1 MRIFW
6 NTIEARL
13 RAGWRLAIQLAGNLG
28 LAILVW
34 WLVRQLVGDWLQVA
48 AWSDLVRYAVLFTV
62 TVLTVAAAARWL
74 DRRPFADLGLH
85 LATPAWWGDF
95 AFGVVLAVVPI
106 MAMALLA
113 WALGWVIVR
122 PAFASGVPG
131 LTLVPALLVA
141 LLTYTF
147 VAFFEELA
155 RAYQIRNL
163 FEGTQGRL
171 GRIGAAVVAGGV
183 ATLISVV
190 MHIGPPLFLL
200 FVFLDMAM
208 YALCYLLTGRIAVAT
223 GHHLAWDLL
232 LAVVLVVQ
240 GVVPLDWAAALFF
253 VAPAGKVLSLLGNP
267 TPLAIVLV
275 ILAVLA
281 YEAVN
286 VLLLLG
292 WVRWR
297 RGSLSAQRLLC
308 KFE

>member
-6 NTIEARL
+6 SPTEARL
-13 RAGWRLAIQLAGNLG
+13 RAGWRFAIQLAGNLG
-28 LAILVW
+28 LAVLAW
-34 WLVRQLVGDWLQVA
+34 WALRQAAGDWLQVT
-48 AWSDLVRYAVLFTV
+48 AWADLARYAVLFAV

-106 MAMALLA
+106 VAMALLA
-113 WALGWVIVR
+113 WALGWVTVR
-122 PAFASGVPG
+122 PALASGIPG

-163 FEGTQGRL
+163 FEGTRGRL
-171 GRIGAAVVAGGV
+171 GLVGAAVVAGGV

-190 MHIGPPLFLL
+190 MHIGPPLFLF

-223 GHHLAWDLL
+223 GHHLAWDLM

-240 GVVPLDWAAALFF
+240 GVLPLDWPAALFF
-253 VAPAGKVLSLLGNP
+253 VEPAEGVVSLLNNP
-267 TPLAIVLV
+267 TPLAILLA
-275 ILAVLA
+275 IMAVLL
-281 YEAVN
+281 YEALN

-297 RGSLSAQRLLC
+297 REHGLLALSRAQ
-308 KFE
+308 